1 MLGSV
6 PSMPPRPPR
15 MTRRDPTR
23 RSSYAAFRHRDFTLY
38 WLARLLASVALQ
50 MQAVA
55 VGWQVY
61 DVSRDPLDL
70 GLVGLVTFLPAI
82 LLLLVTGHV
91 ADRFDRR
98 LVIMICYVLEAAC
111 AAALLMLA
119 SQGLKAVW
127 PIFVVVFG
135 VGTARAFASPAVQAF
150 LPNLVPTEDFSSAL
164 AWNSTAWQVATVG
177 GPAIGGLLYQLG
189 PEVVYGTGTAFLALA
204 AVLMSMMRFRRLKTA
219 LEPASWDTLVAG
231 IRFIRSKQVILGAIS
246 LDLFAVLFGG
256 ATALLPI
263 FARDILDIGP
273 WGLGML
279 RSAPALGA
287 VLVAVILAHRPIHA
301 RAGRTLFVAVAVFG
315 VATVIFGA
323 STNVWLSLAALAV
336 LGAADMASVFVRQS
350 LVLMRTPDAMR
361 GRVNAVNMVF
371 VGASNEV
378 GEFESGSVAALVG
391 AVASAIIGGACTIAI
406 AGLWAYW
413 FPALRRVDRLDADG

>member
-1 MLGSV
+1 MT
-6 PSMPPRPPR
+6 PS
-15 MTRRDPTR
+15 DSQR
-23 RSSYAAFRHRDFTLY
+23 RSSYAAFGHRDFTLY

-70 GLVGLVTFLPAI
+70 GLVGLVSFMPAI
-82 LLLLVTGHV
+82 LLVLVTGHV

-98 LVIMICYVLEAAC
+98 LVIMLCYAIEMLC
-111 AAALLMLA
+111 AAALFALA
-119 SQGLKAVW
+119 YNGLGAVW
-127 PIFVVVFG
+127 PIFIVLVG
-135 VGTARAFASPAVQAF
+135 LGTARAFASPAIQAF
-150 LPNLVPTEDFSSAL
+150 MPNLVPVGDFSSAL
-164 AWNSTAWQVATVG
+164 AWNSTAGQIAMIG
-177 GPAIGGLLYQLG
+177 GPAVGGLLYAFG
-189 PEVVYGTGTAFLALA
+189 PGVVYGTATAFLAA
-204 AVLMSMMRFRRLKTA
+204 AAALMAMMRFRRIKTA
-219 LEPASWDTLVAG
+219 LEPASWETLIAG
-231 IRFIRSKQVILGAIS
+231 IRFIWSKQIILGAIS

-263 FARDILDIGP
+263 YARDILEIGP

-287 VLVAVILAHRPIHA
+287 ALVAVYLAHRPVTT
-301 RAGRTLFVAVAVFG
+301 RAGRTLLTAVAVFG
-315 VATVIFGA
+315 VATVVFGA

-336 LGAADMASVFVRQS
+336 LGGVDMISVFVRQS
-350 LVLMRTPDAMR
+350 LVLLRTPDEMR

-378 GEFESGSVAALVG
+378 GEFESGTVAALVG
-391 AVASAIIGGACTIAI
+391 TVASVIIGGACTIAV

-413 FPALRRVDRLDADG
+413 FPALRRVDRLDDGASR

>member
-1 MLGSV
+1 MA
-6 PSMPPRPPR
+6 PSE
-15 MTRRDPTR
+15 PTR
-23 RSSYAAFRHRDFTLY
+23 RSSYAAFKHRDFTLY
-38 WLARLLASVALQ
+38 WLARFLAAVALQ

-98 LVIMICYVLEAAC
+98 LIIMICYAIEAVC
-111 AAALLMLA
+111 AAALLALVVD
-119 SQGLKAVW
+119 GLKAVW
-127 PIFVVVFG
+127 PIFLVVFG

-150 LPNLVPTEDFSSAL
+150 MPNLVPTEDFSSAL
-164 AWNSTAWQVATVG
+164 AWNSTAWQIATVG
-177 GPAIGGLLYQLG
+177 GPAIGGLLYALG
-189 PEVVYGTGTAFLALA
+189 PEIVYGTGTGFLIFA
-204 AVLMSMMRFRRLKTA
+204 AVLMAMMRFRRIKTT

-231 IRFIRSKQVILGAIS
+231 IRFIWSKQIILGAIS

-263 FARDILDIGP
+263 FARDILEIGP

-287 VLVAVILAHRPIHA
+287 VLVAVVLAHRPVRHK
-301 RAGRTLFVAVAVFG
+301 AGRTLLIAVAVFG
-315 VATVIFGA
+315 AATIVFGF
-323 STNVWLSLAALAV
+323 STSIWLSLAMLVV
-336 LGAADMASVFVRQS
+336 LGAADMISVFVRQS
-350 LVLMRTPDAMR
+350 LVLMRTPDEMR

-378 GEFESGSVAALVG
+378 GEFESGVVAAWFG
-391 AVASAIIGGACTIAI
+391 AVASVIIGGVCTMAV
-406 AGLWAYW
+406 AGLWAYR
-413 FPALRRVDRLDADG
+413 FPALRRVNRLDVDN

>member
-1 MLGSV
+1 MA
-6 PSMPPRPPR
+6 PSE
-15 MTRRDPTR
+15 PTR
-23 RSSYAAFRHRDFTLY
+23 RSSYAAFKHRDFTLY
-38 WLARLLASVALQ
+38 WLARFLAAVALQ

-98 LVIMICYVLEAAC
+98 LVIMICYAIEAVC
-111 AAALLMLA
+111 AAALLALVLD
-119 SQGLKAVW
+119 GLKAVW
-127 PIFVVVFG
+127 PIFLVVFG

-150 LPNLVPTEDFSSAL
+150 MPNLVPVEDFSSAL
-164 AWNSTAWQVATVG
+164 AWNSTAWQIATVG
-177 GPAIGGLLYQLG
+177 GPAIGGLLYALG
-189 PEVVYGTGTAFLALA
+189 PEIVYGTGTGFLIFA
-204 AVLMSMMRFRRLKTA
+204 AVLMAMMRFRRVRTT

-231 IRFIRSKQVILGAIS
+231 IRFIWSKQVILGAIS

-263 FARDILDIGP
+263 FARDILEIGP

-287 VLVAVILAHRPIHA
+287 VLVAVVLAHRPVRHK
-301 RAGRTLFVAVAVFG
+301 AGRTLLIAVAVFG
-315 VATVIFGA
+315 AATIVFGF
-323 STNVWLSLAALAV
+323 STSIWLSLAMLIV
-336 LGAADMASVFVRQS
+336 LGAADMISVFVRQS
-350 LVLMRTPDAMR
+350 LVLMRTPDEMR

-378 GEFESGSVAALVG
+378 GEFESGVVAAWFG
-391 AVASAIIGGACTIAI
+391 AVASVIIGGVCTMAV
-406 AGLWAYW
+406 AGLWASW
-413 FPALRRVDRLDADG
+413 FPALRRVNRLDADN